1 MRRLVDYYSK
11 SIFSQSLYTIEVY
24 VFTDSPF
31 SHIKIA
37 LKISIADVMES
48 PDNKN
53 KLGQMPNKTLRQVT
67 IIYYNDDS
75 LELQHQIQIFPQKM
89 Y

>member
-1 MRRLVDYYSK
+1 
-11 SIFSQSLYTIEVY
+11 
-24 VFTDSPF
+24 
-31 SHIKIA
+31 
-37 LKISIADVMES
+37 MES

-75 LELQHQIQIFPQKM
+75 LELQHQIQIFPQNESGRVVIPDSFRDGKSIIAVCEGEVNIINKVGDRILSVD
-89 Y
+89 YVA